1 MAPPTLIELEDELK
15 RDPRSRRFFELARE
29 YQKAGRL
36 AEAMGLCEKGLAS
49 YPNHWQARLLLAQ
62 LYVTRGNLEAG
73 RDMVGKVLLAMHDS
87 VPANHLAAEIHWA
100 LGDRERAR
108 KHFQI
113 VDLLEPGRAG
123 VRERLAE
130 LLLPTAAP
138 ERAAVEESP
147 LDLQPLDEAPS
158 APAPSAAAAIPTEA
172 PASAQEA
179 RLEFEPL
186 VAAPQPLPVK
196 EPTRGPEGGRVPEG
210 GVSHEPIPE
219 ELSPAEPAAGPW
231 HETEDHAAEL
241 EADTASFATVL
252 DPSAAGEETGPVAAA
267 DLPPGVPFPAAAPPA
282 PPETALP
289 DEVPLSEEEFAPRGG
304 EEGVEAGMNTFT
316 LAELYERQ
324 GYPEKAVEIYQR
336 MLLLDPENASIHAR
350 IRTLMQRMVGEAPE
364 APAVHQE
371 DVEKALRQKRVLAL
385 QAWLRRVREGR
396 NV

>member
-1 MAPPTLIELEDELK
+1 MAPPTLAELEDELK
-15 RDPRSRRFFELARE
+15 RDPRSRRFFDLARE
-29 YQKAGRL
+29 YQKGGRL
-36 AEAMGLCEKGLAS
+36 AEAMGLCEKGLAT

-62 LYVTRGNLEAG
+62 LYVTQGNLEAG

-100 LGDRERAR
+100 LGDRERAL

-130 LLLPTAAP
+130 LLLPPAASEP
-138 ERAAVEESP
+138 AAVEEAP
-147 LDLQPLDEAPS
+147 LDLQPLDD
-158 APAPSAAAAIPTEA
+158 APAPPSPSAAAVTPTEA
-172 PASAQEA
+172 PLLAQEA
-179 RLEFEPL
+179 PLEFEPL
-186 VAAPQPLPVK
+186 AAPPLPLPVE
-196 EPTRGPEGGRVPEG
+196 EPPREPEEEPAPEAAG
-210 GVSHEPIPE
+210 LPEPIPE
-219 ELSPAEPAAGPW
+219 EPPPAEPSAAPW
-231 HETEDHAAEL
+231 HDSEDHAAEL

-252 DPSAAGEETGPVAAA
+252 EPAAAGEETGPVEAA
-267 DLPPGVPFPAAAPPA
+267 DLPAVVPFPAAPPA
-282 PPETALP
+282 FPEPALP
-289 DEVPLSEEEFAPRGG
+289 DEVPLSEEELAPPGG
-304 EEGVEAGMNTFT
+304 EEGAEAGMNTFT

-336 MLLLDPENASIHAR
+336 MLLRDPENASIHAR

-385 QAWLRRVREGR
+385 RAWLRRVREGR
-396 NV
+396 HV